1 MKALQAFGR
10 LVWAAPR
17 AHVLGLLALM
27 VLAGLTDGIGLL
39 MLVPLLELLGGSH
52 SDRGWVQQLL
62 NTMQSVGLSPSVGG
76 LLAVFVG
83 LVAVR
88 SAVQYAREQLAARLQ
103 HGIVDH
109 LRLRCFAALL
119 GVEWR
124 WLVNTR
130 RADHAN
136 LLLTD
141 VSRVGL
147 GLNLSLSLLAT
158 GVTLVAY
165 LWVALALSWTLTLVA
180 LASGVLVFALLS
192 GQRRKALKLG
202 HSLTGASR
210 SLHNNVQESLAGI
223 KLAKILGTED
233 RHLTHFTQTTEQLR
247 VQQLQFSADSG
258 LSRALFQLG
267 GAALLA
273 GYVLVGLSILHTP
286 VSELLTLVLVFSRL
300 IPLCMTA
307 QQQLDHCLHTLP
319 ALQQTEALLDTCLAD
334 AEPRVTNHPASWP
347 VHQTIGL
354 QNVSVCYADRQQP
367 ALKALSV
374 QFAAHTTTAI
384 MGASGAGKSTL
395 ADVLMGLL
403 TPDTGLLVV
412 DGVPITGASRHAW
425 RQHVAYVPQGAFLF
439 HDSIRHN
446 LLWGQPE
453 ATEDA
458 LRLALHNAAAD
469 FVFQLPQGMDT
480 VVGDG
485 GVRLSGGERQ
495 RIALARALLKK
506 PSLLILDEATSAL
519 DVDNEA
525 RIRRAIEQLHGDL
538 TVVII
543 GHRLPTLEHA
553 DQVLVLDAGSLRAQG
568 TWAEIRKSQEHP
580 LL

>member
-1 MKALQAFGR
+1 MKALKTFVR
-10 LVWAAPR
+10 LVWTAPR
-17 AHVLGLLALM
+17 GQVLMLLTLM
-27 VLAGLTDGIGLL
+27 ILAGLTDGIGLL

-52 SDRGWVQQLL
+52 SGRGWVQQLL
-62 NTMQSVGLSPSVGG
+62 NVVQSVGLSPGVGG
-76 LLAVFVG
+76 LLTVFVG

-88 SAVQYAREQLAARLQ
+88 SGVQYAREQLGTRLQ
-103 HGIVDH
+103 HGVVDQ

-130 RADHAN
+130 RSDHAN

-141 VSRVGL
+141 VSRVGV
-147 GLNLSLSLLAT
+147 GLNFGLSLLAT
-158 GVTLVAY
+158 GATLIAYLLVA
-165 LWVALALSWTLTLVA
+165 LTLSWYLTLVA

-202 HSLTGASR
+202 HSLTVASR

-223 KLAKILGTED
+223 KLAKILGTEA

-247 VQQLQFSADSG
+247 AQQLQFSAGSS

-286 VSELLTLVLVFSRL
+286 APELLTLVLVFSRL
-300 IPLCMTA
+300 IPQFMAA
-307 QQQLDHCLHTLP
+307 QQQFDHCLHALP
-319 ALQQTEALLDTCLAD
+319 AVQQTEELLGTCLAD
-334 AEPRVTNHPASWP
+334 AEPRGAANPESWP
-347 VHQTIGL
+347 VNQAISL
-354 QNVSVCYADRQQP
+354 QNVSVRYADRQQP
-367 ALKALSV
+367 ALNGLSV

-384 MGASGAGKSTL
+384 IGASGAGKSTL

-403 TPDTGLLVV
+403 SPDTGLLVV
-412 DGVPITGASRHAW
+412 DGVPITGVSRHAW
-425 RQHVAYVPQGAFLF
+425 RQHVAYVPQDAFLF

-446 LLWGQPE
+446 LLWGQPD
-453 ATEDA
+453 ATDEA
-458 LRLALHNAAAD
+458 LRLALQNAAAD
-469 FVFQLPQGMDT
+469 FVYQLPQGIDT

-553 DQVLVLDAGSLRAQG
+553 DQVLVLEAGGIRAHG
-568 TWAEIRKSQEHP
+568 TWAQVRQLQENSS
-580 LL
+580 L